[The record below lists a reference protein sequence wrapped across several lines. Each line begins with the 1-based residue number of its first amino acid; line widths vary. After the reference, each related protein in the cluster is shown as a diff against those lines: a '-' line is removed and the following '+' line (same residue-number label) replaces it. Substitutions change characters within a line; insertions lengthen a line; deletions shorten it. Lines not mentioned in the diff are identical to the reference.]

1 MPVRTAH
8 FTDDFAAP
16 LAVFA
21 IEALRLVLVLAGVA
35 AIGVVFYGMSHP

>member
-1 MPVRTAH
+1 MPIRTAR
-8 FTDDFAAP
+8 FSGDATAP

-21 IEALRLVLVLAGVA
+21 IEALRLVLVLACIA